1 MVENLPNRRE
11 VFQLASGGL
20 CGLSVEDIARRAGLI
35 AGIPVP
41 ANATK
46 NEMIALLNQA
56 VNEVVAAAGCSIIDP
71 VVVATTDNIPLFGVQ
86 TIDDVTV
93 IPDDRVLVKN
103 QNNGSENGIYLA
115 AAGAWSRAAD
125 FNTSEAAVTGSLV
138 QVDEGNQAGAW
149 VLVNKGPITMGTT
162 VQTWRPYS
170 YRSSAKVPFKRSG
183 DGMVVRSVRETL
195 LDNAISVEDGG
206 AVAEAADNA
215 AVINGLLNAQKQ
227 TNSVTYSDGGAVEA
241 DVVKSISLPRQY
253 IVRAASTL
261 WAKTAIRGL
270 NGLASGLTL
279 AKDATGDEIFR
290 VGGSKLQTGWAT
302 EWRIEGG
309 AYSVLKSGGA
319 FVRKHP
325 DIAYVYN
332 SPGGAFLTN
341 YRIADVDIAA
351 PYGIALGDC
360 YSQCATFE
368 RIRFVGRAEQL
379 INVQGHHLMFRDID
393 KSGYTGTNGD
403 PLIRVGDPTNR
414 NPTTH
419 VTFQNLVL
427 DLNGNAKKD
436 SLHVVNAKNTLID
449 GYHHELSAFKTMLLI
464 EQSYGTELRRPVFV
478 SSRHD
483 GIVKLVNSDLRRDVH
498 EAVENK
504 WWGEYDR
511 SGKCPIRVG
520 RLRSYF
526 SPVLPILED
535 ITVKEIQNVS
545 ASEPMIDVVAMNAM
559 GNLLKNPAFVDG
571 TAGWA
576 IPAGATATL
585 IPGNKAVAGAR
596 ILRLTW
602 DSDTDGVFYVTQTI
616 SGNFTDR
623 AMTYAM
629 TAEIDSNGPVT
640 DKSFMAPGETGF
652 GINQGRIYAN
662 QGFVKSAAVSTD
674 SKGNAAYAIVNPR
687 AGWHYDI
694 HLLEAGYG
702 RQIASILPLPMQP
715 KIAEPTDLATAL
727 STIASIIGALQ
738 AVGIMRTT

>member
-1 MVENLPNRRE
+1 MADDMLNRRK
-11 VFQLASGGL
+11 VIQLASGGVY
-20 CGLSVEDIARRAGLI
+20 GLSLDDVARRAGLM

-41 ANATK
+41 ANAT
-46 NEMIALLNQA
+46 NAEILNVLSQA
-56 VNEVVAAAGCSIIDP
+56 INEVVAAAGYSIKDSVI
-71 VVVATTDNIPLFGVQ
+71 VATTTNISLSGIQ
-86 TIDDVTV
+86 TIDDVAV
-93 IPDDRVLVKN
+93 VPGNRVLVKN
-103 QNNGSENGIYLA
+103 QNNGSDNGIYVVA
-115 AAGAWSRAAD
+115 TGAWSRAAD
-125 FNTSEAAVTGSLV
+125 FNNSGAVVAGSLV
-138 QVDEGNQAGAW
+138 QVDGGDQAGAW
-149 VLVNKGPITMGTT
+149 ALASRGPVTVGTT
-162 VQTWRPYS
+162 AQTWLPHS

-206 AVAEAADNA
+206 AFDIAADNA
-215 AVINGLLNAQKQ
+215 AVINRILDAQKQ
-227 TNSVTYSDGGAVEA
+227 VNSITYSDGGAVAA
-241 DVVKSISLPRQY
+241 DAVKSVTLPRQY
-253 IVRAASTL
+253 VVKAPSTL

-279 AKDATGDEIFR
+279 AKDATGEEIFR
-290 VGGSKLQTGWAT
+290 VGGSRLQQGWAT

-309 AYSVLKSGGA
+309 AYSVLKPGGA

-325 DIAYVYN
+325 DIGDVYDT
-332 SPGGAFLTN
+332 PGGAFLTN

-379 INVQGHHLMFRDID
+379 INVQGHHLIFRDID
-393 KSGYTGTNGD
+393 KTGFTGSNSD
-403 PLIRVGDPTNR
+403 PLIRVGDPTNK

-436 SLHVVNAKNTLID
+436 SLHVVNAKNTLIE
-449 GYHHELSAFKTMLLI
+449 GYHHELSAFKTVLLV
-464 EQSYGTELRRPVFV
+464 ERSYGTELRRPIFV
-478 SSRHD
+478 SSRTD
-483 GIVKLVNSDLRRDVH
+483 GLVKLVDSDLRRDVH
-498 EAVENK
+498 EANKNK
-504 WWGEYDR
+504 WWDEYDR
-511 SGKCPIRVG
+511 SGKSPIRIN

-526 SPVLPILED
+526 SAVLPILED

-545 ASEPMIDVVAMNAM
+545 ASEPMIDVVAMNVM

-571 TAGWA
+571 TAGWT
-576 IPAGATATL
+576 IPSGANATL
-585 IPGNKAVAGAR
+585 IAGNKAVSGGQ

-602 DSDTDGVFYVTQTI
+602 VSDTDGIFYVTQTL

-623 AMTYAM
+623 AITYAI
-629 TAEIDSNGPVT
+629 TAEIGSNGRDT

-652 GINQGRIYAN
+652 GVNQGRIYAG
-662 QGFVKSAAVSTD
+662 QGFVKSAAVSA
-674 SKGNAAYAIVNPR
+674 SSNGHAAYAIVNPR

-702 RQIASILPLPMQP
+702 RQIASILPLPMLP
-715 KIAEPTDLATAL
+715 KVADPTDLATAIK
-727 STIASIIGALQ
+727 SIALIIDALQ
-738 AVGIMRTT
+738 AAGIMRTT